1 MKNKAGVIVYV
12 KDPEGNYRFLLRHN
26 KPFKG
31 REDEWTILF
40 GTVEEN
46 ETYMECVRR
55 ELKEE
60 YGIKDINTIEDLKYV
75 IKVDDLDIHF
85 YAVKVKD
92 INTTICL
99 NEESIGY
106 DWMLIED
113 VKSIMKYPDE
123 KRVFDIL
130 IENLTLIK

>member
-1 MKNKAGVIVYV
+1 MKNKVGVVVYT

-85 YAVKVKD
+85 YAVEVKD

-113 VKSIMKYPDE
+113 VKNIMKYPDE

>member
-26 KPFKG
+26 KPFNG

-55 ELKEE
+55 ELEEE
-60 YGIKDINTIEDLKYV
+60 YGIKDIEIVEDLEYV

-85 YAVKVKD
+85 YTVEVKD

-113 VKSIMKYPDE
+113 VKNIMKYSDE
-123 KRVFDIL
+123 KRAFDIL
-130 IENLTLIK
+130 MENLN

>member
-1 MKNKAGVIVYV
+1 MKNKAGVIVYT

-26 KPFKG
+26 KPFNG

-55 ELKEE
+55 EVEEE
-60 YGIKDINTIEDLKYV
+60 YGIKDIERAEDLEYA

-85 YAVKVKD
+85 YTVEVQD
-92 INTTICL
+92 INTIICL

-113 VKSIMKYPDE
+113 VKNIMKYSDE
-123 KRVFDIL
+123 KRAFDIL
-130 IENLTLIK
+130 MEKLN

>member
-26 KPFKG
+26 KPFNG

-40 GTVEEN
+40 GTVEKN

-55 ELKEE
+55 ELEEE
-60 YGIKDINTIEDLKYV
+60 YGIKDIERAEDLEYA

-85 YAVKVKD
+85 YTVEVQD
-92 INTTICL
+92 INTIICL

-113 VKSIMKYPDE
+113 VKNIMKYSDE
-123 KRVFDIL
+123 KRAFDIL
-130 IENLTLIK
+130 MEKLN

>member
-26 KPFKG
+26 KPFNG

-55 ELKEE
+55 ELEEE
-60 YGIKDINTIEDLKYV
+60 YGIKDIEIVEDLEYV

-85 YAVKVKD
+85 YTVEVKD
-92 INTTICL
+92 INTTIHL

-113 VKSIMKYPDE
+113 VKNTMKYSDE
-123 KRVFDIL
+123 KRAFDIL
-130 IENLTLIK
+130 MENLN